1 LADAHYNPV
10 IYLEPMRDKFTR
22 CDSQLGLGGH
32 RVHPP
37 IAMHGQF
44 AIGVHPEN
52 IAMVKHHRHM
62 VASVGYPELAFAA
75 SVYWRIAFVLPL

>member
-1 LADAHYNPV
+1 
-10 IYLEPMRDKFTR
+10 
-22 CDSQLGLGGH
+22 
-32 RVHPP
+32 
-37 IAMHGQF
+37 MHSQF